1 MKETLKTTL
10 KKEFKNNLKNNLFT
24 PINLAVAIGLLA
36 LIGLTACSSDNRP
49 TTSQPEAPKAT
60 ASNEPAKD
68 PAKETKPA
76 SSPTAVQSPLN
87 EVTIAFA
94 TRRDTK
100 DLQSKVDEV
109 SAILS
114 KESGLTVKG
123 VIGDETASVEALK
136 ANRANVAFVSGRA
149 ALKAEQLSG
158 AKMYLAE
165 VRDDYSGG
173 KTYNSVFVVPE
184 ESPLRPLD
192 TPEKTLE
199 QLRGKRMAFTS
210 RSSGSGFIFPVSEL
224 VGLKFVDG
232 PDRLEQFFGKVTYG
246 DGYSSALQALLR
258 EQADVAVVSEY
269 ALLPPWITEEEGKKL
284 RVLYAVPKVPAHG
297 IAFDDN
303 VPTET
308 REKLINAFLKLN
320 EPANNQLFR
329 SLYNSTQLVKVDHDE
344 HLASMRTAIQR
355 AGLKP

>member
-1 MKETLKTTL
+1 MKKTQFLPLNLSLVMGLMMVLASCSESDRPQADQPKPTATPAIA
-10 KKEFKNNLKNNLFT
+10 KEAT
-24 PINLAVAIGLLA
+24 PSN
-36 LIGLTACSSDNRP
+36 
-49 TTSQPEAPKAT
+49 QPAPKQSVQAT
-60 ASNEPAKD
+60 SINAI
-68 PAKETKPA
+68 
-76 SSPTAVQSPLN
+76 
-87 EVTIAFA
+87 TIAFA

-114 KESGLTVKG
+114 KEIGIPVKG
-123 VIGDETASVEALK
+123 VIGDETASVEALR

-149 ALKAEQLSG
+149 ALKAEELSG

-165 VRDDYSGG
+165 VREDYSGG
-173 KTYNSVFVVPE
+173 KSYNSIFVVPVD
-184 ESPLRPLD
+184 SPLRPLED
-192 TPEKTLE
+192 PQKTLE

-246 DGYSSALQALLR
+246 DGYSSALQAVLR
-258 EQADVAVVSEY
+258 DGADVAVVSEY
-269 ALLPPWITEEEGKKL
+269 ALLPPWITTEEGKKL
-284 RVLYAVPKVPAHG
+284 RVLHSVPSVPAHG
-297 IAFDDN
+297 IAIDDS
-303 VPTET
+303 VPVDI
-308 REKLINAFLKLN
+308 REKLIKALLKLN

-329 SLYNSTQLVKVDHDE
+329 SLYNSTKLVEVDHE
-344 HLASMRTAIQR
+344 THLASMRTAIQR

>member
-1 MKETLKTTL
+1 MKKTL
-10 KKEFKNNLKNNLFT
+10 FSHV
-24 PINLAVAIGLLA
+24 NLAVVAGLA
-36 LIGLTACSSDNRP
+36 SLIALTACGADNRQSS
-49 TTSQPEAPKAT
+49 TQTDTSQT
-60 ASNEPAKD
+60 T
-68 PAKETKPA
+68 TKPA
-76 SSPTAVQSPLN
+76 DKEATKEAKPAQTQAIQPQAN
-87 EVTIAFA
+87 EITIAFA

-100 DLQSKVDEV
+100 DLQRKVDEV

-114 KESGLTVKG
+114 KESGLPIKG
-123 VIGDETASVEALK
+123 MIADETASVEALK

-184 ESPLRPLD
+184 DSPLRPQAD
-192 TPEKTLE
+192 SQQTLE

-232 PDRLEQFFGKVTYG
+232 PDRLENFFGKVTYG
-246 DGYSSALQALLR
+246 DGYSSALQAVLR

-269 ALLPPWITEEEGKKL
+269 ALLPPWITAEEGKKL
-284 RVLYAVPKVPAHG
+284 RVLHAVPSVPAHG
-297 IAFDDN
+297 VTFDDN
-303 VPTET
+303 VSPEV
-308 REKLINAFLKLN
+308 REKLITAFLKLN
-320 EPANNQLFR
+320 EPQNNQLFR
-329 SLYNSTQLVKVDHDE
+329 SLYNSTQLVKVDHDQ
-344 HLASMRTAIQR
+344 HLASMRVAIQR

>member
-1 MKETLKTTL
+1 MKKDL
-10 KKEFKNNLKNNLFT
+10 KKYIFT
-24 PINLAVAIGLLA
+24 PINLAVAIGLVA
-36 LIGLTACSSDNRP
+36 LSGLTACSSDNRQ
-49 TTSQPEAPKAT
+49 TSSQTEATKAV
-60 ASNEPAKD
+60 ASKE
-68 PAKETKPA
+68 PAKETAKPVT
-76 SSPTAVQSPLN
+76 SPTTTQAPLN

-123 VIGDETASVEALK
+123 MIGDETASVEALK

-165 VRDDYSGG
+165 LRDDYSGG

-184 ESPLRPLD
+184 DSPLRPLE

-210 RSSGSGFIFPVSEL
+210 RSSGSGFVFPVSEL

-246 DGYSSALQALLR
+246 DGYSSALQAVLR

-269 ALLPPWITEEEGKKL
+269 ALLPPWITAEEGKKL
-284 RVLYAVPKVPAHG
+284 RVLHAVPKVPAHG
-297 IAFDDN
+297 ITFDDN

-329 SLYNSTQLVKVDHDE
+329 SLYNSTQLVKVDHEE

>member
-1 MKETLKTTL
+1 MKK
-10 KKEFKNNLKNNLFT
+10 NLKENLKEILVL
-24 PINLAVAIGLLA
+24 PINLAVLIGLLA
-36 LIGLTACSSDNRP
+36 LSGLTACSSDNRK
-49 TTSQPEAPKAT
+49 TISQPEDSKVVA
-60 ASNEPAKD
+60 D
-68 PAKETKPA
+68 KEQTKNAKPA
-76 SSPTAVQSPLN
+76 PSTSSAQASLN
-87 EVTIAFA
+87 EITIAFG

-100 DLQSKVDEV
+100 DLQGKVDQV

-114 KESGLTVKG
+114 KEIGMPVKG
-123 VIGDETASVEALK
+123 VIGDETASVEALR

-173 KTYNSVFVVPE
+173 KSYNSIFVVPE
-184 ESPLRPLD
+184 DSPLKTLA
-192 TPEKTLE
+192 TPQQTLE

-232 PDRLEQFFGKVTYG
+232 PDRLDKFFGKVTYG
-246 DGYSSALQALLR
+246 DGYSSALQAVLR
-258 EQADVAVVSEY
+258 DQADVAVVSEY
-269 ALLPPWITEEEGKKL
+269 ALLPPWITAEEAQKV
-284 RVLYAVPKVPAHG
+284 RVLQTIPNVPAHG
-297 IAFDDN
+297 ISIDDS
-303 VPTET
+303 VPTDV

-320 EPANNQLFR
+320 EPQNNELFR
-329 SLYNSTQLVKVDHDE
+329 SLYNSTKLVKVDHE
-344 HLASMRTAIQR
+344 MHLASMRTAIQR

>member
-1 MKETLKTTL
+1 M
-10 KKEFKNNLKNNLFT
+10 
-24 PINLAVAIGLLA
+24 NLAVVAGLISLV
-36 LIGLTACSSDNRP
+36 GLTACTENNLQP
-49 TTSQPEAPKAT
+49 PSQTNAGQT
-60 ASNEPAKD
+60 NPAKD
-68 PAKETKPA
+68 AKPA
-76 SSPTAVQSPLN
+76 ATELAQTPLK
-87 EVTIAFA
+87 EITIAFA

-100 DLQSKVDEV
+100 DLQTKVDQV

-114 KESGLTVKG
+114 KEMGIPVKS

-165 VRDDYSGG
+165 VRADYSGG
-173 KTYNSVFVVPE
+173 KTYNSLFVVPE
-184 ESPLRPLD
+184 DSTLKTLA
-192 TPEKTLE
+192 TPQETLE

-246 DGYSSALQALLR
+246 DGYSSALQAVLR

-269 ALLPPWITEEEGKKL
+269 ALLPPWITAEEGKKL
-284 RVLYAVPKVPAHG
+284 RVLHPVPNVPAHG
-297 IAFDDN
+297 ISIDDS
-303 VPTET
+303 VPAEQ
-308 REKLINAFLKLN
+308 REKLISAFLKLN
-320 EPANNQLFR
+320 EPANKDLFT
-329 SLYNSTQLVKVDHDE
+329 SLYNSTELVKVDHE
-344 HLASMRTAIQR
+344 QHLATMRTAIAR

>member
-1 MKETLKTTL
+1 MK
-10 KKEFKNNLKNNLFT
+10 KNVRKSLFA
-24 PINLAVAIGLLA
+24 PINLAVMCGILSLS
-36 LIGLTACSSDNRP
+36 GLTACSTDNRQ
-49 TTSQPEAPKAT
+49 TLSQTESSQTATSKE
-60 ASNEPAKD
+60 S
-68 PAKETKPA
+68 AKESAKVAKSSA
-76 SSPTAVQSPLN
+76 SASGAVQAPLN

-100 DLQSKVDEV
+100 DLQTKVDQV
-109 SAILS
+109 TAILA
-114 KESGLTVKG
+114 KESGLTIKG
-123 VIGDETASVEALK
+123 VIGDEAASVEALK

-184 ESPLRPLD
+184 DSPLRSLE

-199 QLRGKRMAFTS
+199 QLRGRRIAFTS

-246 DGYSSALQALLR
+246 DGYSSALQAVLR
-258 EQADVAVVSEY
+258 DQADVAVVSEY
-269 ALLPPWITEEEGKKL
+269 ALLPPWVTAEEGRKL
-284 RVLYAVPKVPAHG
+284 RVIHAVPKVPAHG
-297 IAFDDN
+297 ITFDDS
-303 VPTET
+303 VPPEI

-329 SLYNSTQLVKVDHDE
+329 SLYNSTQLVKVDHEE
-344 HLASMRTAIQR
+344 HLASMRVAIQR

>member
-1 MKETLKTTL
+1 MKKSLQ
-10 KKEFKNNLKNNLFT
+10 KNLVS
-24 PINLAVAIGLLA
+24 PISMAVFIGLLA
-36 LIGLTACSSDNRP
+36 LSGLTACSPDNRQ
-49 TTSQPEAPKAT
+49 TSSQPESPKSVADKEPTKEAKSAP
-60 ASNEPAKD
+60 SP
-68 PAKETKPA
+68 
-76 SSPTAVQSPLN
+76 SSAQAPLN
-87 EVTIAFA
+87 EITIAFA

-100 DLQSKVDEV
+100 DLQKKVDEV

-114 KESGLTVKG
+114 KESGLTIKG
-123 VIGDETASVEALK
+123 VIGDEAASVEALK

-173 KTYNSVFVVPE
+173 KTYNSIFVVPE
-184 ESPLRPLD
+184 DSPLRPLE

-246 DGYSSALQALLR
+246 DGYSSALQAVLR
-258 EQADVAVVSEY
+258 DQADVAVVSEY

-284 RVLYAVPKVPAHG
+284 RVLHAVPQVPAHG
-297 IAFDDN
+297 ITFDDN

-329 SLYNSTQLVKVDHDE
+329 SLYNSTKLVKVDHE
-344 HLASMRTAIQR
+344 QHLASMRTAIQR